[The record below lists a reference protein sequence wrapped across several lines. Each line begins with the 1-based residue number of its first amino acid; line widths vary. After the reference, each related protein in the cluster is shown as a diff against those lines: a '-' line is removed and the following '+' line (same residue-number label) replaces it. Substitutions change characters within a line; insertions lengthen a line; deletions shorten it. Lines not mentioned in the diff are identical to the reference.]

1 MRYYIVD
8 DKGNCYSDFD
18 TLAEACKAFA
28 WYIRKGIDIVTI
40 IQE

>member
-1 MRYYIVD
+1 MHYSIVD
-8 DKGNCYSDFD
+8 DNGDFYAAFD

-28 WYIRKGIDIVTI
+28 WYIRQGIDNVTI